1 MDKLTLKSMS
11 FHALHGYFE
20 EEKVTGNDFEV
31 DLEFSLSLLEAALN
45 DDLTKTIDYSKAR
58 EIVTKVMN
66 GPSLHLIETL
76 CYKIGEELFKAFSP
90 QNLQV
95 KVRKLNPPMDGETLY
110 SEVCMQWPR

>member
-1 MDKLTLKSMS
+1 MDTLTLKSMS

-20 EEKVTGNDFEV
+20 EEKEIGNDFEV
-31 DLEFSLSLLEAALN
+31 DLEFALSLLEAAEN

-58 EIVTKVMN
+58 EIVTEVMN

-76 CYKIGEELFKAFSP
+76 CFKIGEELFSSFSP